1 MKKTLLGTALLFALA
16 QALPMDAQKQVRLT
30 FNRAGGTAVSNVT
43 VKVTDESGNAING
56 VTATLQSIKQGTGTD
71 ADAATTDVA
80 LKSGGKLDTH
90 TEILCANY
98 TNKELDSRF
107 AEFTFK
113 ISGLSDFSLNHSDLQ
128 IASMNGSGDFQYN
141 NLPRKC
147 DVRVWNNE
155 DKSTLIAS
163 IDGIVTDKN
172 ASKEDKVN
180 PTDKDTGKDNTI
192 DWEIKASTTTP
203 ATTDQIL
210 VVRLAKSSDNK
221 GCFFGLKQITLYN
234 GYRFATTATSNIAN
248 VATFS
253 ASSPV
258 TFSSDATAYIAINSD
273 NKQVTLSPLNG
284 ALAAGKGAIVSKAT
298 TGDIYAYVSTETT
311 DSRNNL
317 LVGSSDATKELTDGN
332 YYIFNKKDN
341 DAVFSPLDNAAS
353 TTLAANKAALKTTTT
368 GGQALTLD
376 FGSVTGINTVTT
388 AMPATNATFDLSG
401 RKVSGKLPAGLY
413 IKNGKKLLIK

>member
-43 VKVTDESGNAING
+43 VKVTDESGNAIDG

-71 ADAATTDVA
+71 AGAAATDVA
-80 LKSGGKLDTH
+80 LLSGMELNTH

-98 TNKELDSRF
+98 DNVKNSF

-128 IASMNGSGDFQYN
+128 ISAMNLNGRFQNSKDQRY
-141 NLPRKC
+141 C
-147 DVRVWNNE
+147 DVRVWGNE
-155 DKSTLIAS
+155 NKSTLLAS
-163 IDGIVTDKN
+163 VDGILVDKLGG
-172 ASKEDKVN
+172 DYVR
-180 PTDKDTGKDNTI
+180 DNTI
-192 DWEIKASTTTP
+192 DWEIKGNTTTQ
-203 ATTDQIL
+203 ATTDQYI
-210 VVRLAKSSDNK
+210 VVRMAKSDGSQ
-221 GCFFGLKQITLYN
+221 GCYFGLKQITLYN
-234 GYRFATTATSNIAN
+234 GYRFATTATSNIDN

-317 LVGSSDATKELTDGN
+317 LVGSGDATKELTDGN

>member
-80 LKSGGKLDTH
+80 LLSGMELNTH

-98 TNKELDSRF
+98 NNAKNSF

-128 IASMNGSGDFQYN
+128 ISAMNLNGRFQNSKDQRY
-141 NLPRKC
+141 C
-147 DVRVWNNE
+147 DVRVWSNE
-155 DKSTLIAS
+155 NKSTLIAS
-163 IDGIVTDKN
+163 VDGILADKLGG
-172 ASKEDKVN
+172 SYTV
-180 PTDKDTGKDNTI
+180 DNTI
-192 DWEIKASTTTP
+192 DWEIKGE
-203 ATTDQIL
+203 ATTQAATDQYL
-210 VVRLAKSSDNK
+210 VVRMAKSSNSN
-221 GCFFGLKQITLYN
+221 GCYFGLKQITLYN
-234 GYRFATTATSNIAN
+234 GYRFATTATSNIDN

-284 ALAAGKGAIVSKAT
+284 ALAAGQGAIVSKAT
-298 TGDIYAYVSTETT
+298 TGDIYAYVSTEAT
-311 DSRNNL
+311 DSRNNQ
-317 LVGSSDATKELTDGN
+317 LVGSGDATKELTDGN
-332 YYIFNKKDN
+332 YYIFNKKGEE
-341 DAVFSPLDNAAS
+341 AVFSPLSNTN
-353 TTLAANKAALKTTTT
+353 TTLAANKAALKTATT

-376 FGSVTGINTVTT
+376 FGSVTGINTATT
-388 AMPATNATFDLSG
+388 AMPATNTTFDLSG
-401 RKVSGKLPAGLY
+401 RKASGKLPAGLY

>member
-1 MKKTLLGTALLFALA
+1 MKKTLLGTALLLALA

-43 VKVTDESGNAING
+43 VNVTDESGNAING

-71 ADAATTDVA
+71 AGATATNVA
-80 LKSGGKLDTH
+80 LKRGNQLDAH
-90 TEILCANY
+90 TEILCADYN
-98 TNKELDSRF
+98 NNGLDSRF

-113 ISGLSDFSLNHSDLQ
+113 ISGLNDFSLNHSDLQ
-128 IASMNGSGDFQYN
+128 IAALNKGGNFQYDKGS
-141 NLPRKC
+141 RKC

-172 ASKEDKVN
+172 ASNE
-180 PTDKDTGKDNTI
+180 TKDNTI
-192 DWEIKASTTTP
+192 EWEIKANTTTP
-203 ATTDQIL
+203 ATTEQIL

-258 TFSSDATAYIAINSD
+258 TFSSDATAYIAINSND
-273 NKQVTLSPLNG
+273 TQVTLSPLNG
-284 ALAAGKGAIVSKAT
+284 ALAAGQGAIVSKAT
-298 TGDIYAYVSTETT
+298 TGDIYAYVSTEAT
-311 DSRNNL
+311 DSRNNQ
-317 LVGSSDATKELTDGN
+317 LVGSGDATKELTDGN
-332 YYIFNKKDN
+332 YYIFNKKGEE
-341 DAVFSPLDNAAS
+341 AVFSPLSNTN

-376 FGSVTGINTVTT
+376 FGSVTGINTATT

>member
-71 ADAATTDVA
+71 AGAAATDVA
-80 LKSGGKLDTH
+80 LLSGMELNTH

-98 TNKELDSRF
+98 YNVKNSF

-113 ISGLSDFSLNHSDLQ
+113 ISGLNNFSLNHSDLQ
-128 IASMNGSGDFQYN
+128 ISAMNLNGRFQNSKDQRY
-141 NLPRKC
+141 C
-147 DVRVWNNE
+147 DVRVWGNE
-155 DKSTLIAS
+155 NKSTLLAS
-163 IDGIVTDKN
+163 VDGILVDKLGG
-172 ASKEDKVN
+172 DYVR
-180 PTDKDTGKDNTI
+180 DNTI
-192 DWEIKASTTTP
+192 DWEIKGNTTTQ
-203 ATTDQIL
+203 ATTDQYI
-210 VVRLAKSSDNK
+210 VVRMAKSDGSQ
-221 GCFFGLKQITLYN
+221 GCYFGLKQITLYN
-234 GYRFATTATSNIAN
+234 GYRFATTATSNIDN

-317 LVGSSDATKELTDGN
+317 LVGSGDATKELTDGN

>member
-1 MKKTLLGTALLFALA
+1 MKKTLLGTALLLALA

-71 ADAATTDVA
+71 ATAAATDVA
-80 LKSGGKLDTH
+80 LKSGAQLDTH
-90 TEILCANY
+90 PEILCASYN
-98 TNKELDSRF
+98 NALNSSF

-128 IASMNGSGDFQYN
+128 IAALNGGGSFQYN

-147 DVRVWNNE
+147 DVRVWGDE
-155 DKSTLIAS
+155 DKNTLIAS
-163 IDGIVTDKN
+163 TDGIVTDKN
-172 ASKEDKVN
+172 ASNETV
-180 PTDKDTGKDNTI
+180 DNTI

-203 ATTDQIL
+203 ATTEQIL

-234 GYRFATTATSNIAN
+234 GYRFATTTTSNIAN

-298 TGDIYAYVSTETT
+298 TGDIYAYVSTEAT
-311 DSRNNL
+311 DSRNNQ
-317 LVGSSDATKELTDGN
+317 LVGSGDATKDLTDGN
-332 YYIFNKKDN
+332 YYIFNKQGEE
-341 DAVFSPLDNAAS
+341 AVFSPLKESAS
-353 TTLAANKAALKTTTT
+353 TTLAANKAVLKTATPS
-368 GGQALTLD
+368 GQALTLD
-376 FGSVTGINTVTT
+376 FGSVTGINTATT

>member
-43 VKVTDESGNAING
+43 VKVTDESGNAIDG
-56 VTATLQSIKQGTGTD
+56 VTATLQSIKQGTGTN
-71 ADAATTDVA
+71 ANATATDVA
-80 LKSGGKLDTH
+80 LKSGGQLDTH
-90 TEILCANY
+90 AEILCADYFN
-98 TNKELDSRF
+98 TTKDNSF
-107 AEFTFK
+107 SEFTFK

-128 IASMNGSGDFQYN
+128 ISALNSSSKFQYDAN
-141 NLPRKC
+141 NNRKC
-147 DVRVWNNE
+147 DVRVWGDE
-155 DKSTLIAS
+155 SKSTLITS
-163 IDGIVTDKN
+163 IDGIAADQE
-172 ASKEDKVN
+172 ASSE
-180 PTDKDTGKDNTI
+180 TKDNTI
-192 DWEIKASTTTP
+192 DWEIKGNTATQTTTN
-203 ATTDQIL
+203 QYL
-210 VVRLAKSSDNK
+210 VVRLARSTGSN
-221 GCFFGLKQITLYN
+221 GCYFGLKQITLYN
-234 GYRFATTATSNIAN
+234 GYRFATTATSNIDN

-298 TGDIYAYVSTETT
+298 TGDIYAYVSTEAT
-311 DSRNNL
+311 DSRNNQ
-317 LVGSSDATKELTDGN
+317 LVGSGDATKELTDGN
-332 YYIFNKKDN
+332 YYIFNKPGEE
-341 DAVFSPLDNAAS
+341 AVFSPLDKSAS
-353 TTLAANKAALKTTTT
+353 TTLAANKAALKTATT

>member
-43 VKVTDESGNAING
+43 VKVTDESGNAIDG
-56 VTATLQSIKQGTGTD
+56 VTATLQSIKQGTGTE
-71 ADAATTDVA
+71 AGAAATDVA
-80 LKSGGKLDTH
+80 LNSGNELNTH
-90 TEILCANY
+90 PEILCANY
-98 TNKELDSRF
+98 SNGKNSF

-128 IASMNGSGDFQYN
+128 IAAMNLNGRFQNSKGERY
-141 NLPRKC
+141 C
-147 DVRVWNNE
+147 DVRVWGNE
-155 DKSTLIAS
+155 NKSTLIAS
-163 IDGIVTDKN
+163 TDGILVDKLGG
-172 ASKEDKVN
+172 SYTV
-180 PTDKDTGKDNTI
+180 DNTI
-192 DWEIKASTTTP
+192 DWEIKGE
-203 ATTDQIL
+203 ATTQAATDQYL
-210 VVRLAKSSDNK
+210 VVRMAKSSNSN

-234 GYRFATTATSNIAN
+234 GYRFATTATSNIDN

-258 TFSSDATAYIAINSD
+258 TFSSDATAYIAINSND
-273 NKQVTLSPLNG
+273 TQVTLSPLNG
-284 ALAAGKGAIVSKAT
+284 ALAAGQGAIVSKAT
-298 TGDIYAYVSTETT
+298 TGDIYAYVSTEAT
-311 DSRNNL
+311 DSRNNQ
-317 LVGSSDATKELTDGN
+317 LVGGGDATKELTDGN
-332 YYIFNKKDN
+332 YYIFNKQGEE
-341 DAVFSPLDNAAS
+341 AVFSPLKNTS
-353 TTLAANKAALKTTTT
+353 TTLAANKAALKTTTA

-388 AMPATNATFDLSG
+388 AMPATNATFNLSG

>member
-1 MKKTLLGTALLFALA
+1 MKKTLLGTALLLALA

-30 FNRAGGTAVSNVT
+30 FNRAGGTAVGNVT
-43 VKVTDESGNAING
+43 VNVTDESGNAING
-56 VTATLQSIKQGTGTD
+56 VTATLQSIKQGTGTN
-71 ADAATTDVA
+71 ASAAATDVA
-80 LKSGGKLDTH
+80 LKSIGQLDAH
-90 TEILCANY
+90 TEILCADYN
-98 TNKELDSRF
+98 NNGLDSRF

-113 ISGLSDFSLNHSDLQ
+113 ISGLNDFSLNHSDLQ
-128 IASMNGSGDFQYN
+128 IAALNKGGNFQYDKGS
-141 NLPRKC
+141 RKC

-172 ASKEDKVN
+172 ASNE
-180 PTDKDTGKDNTI
+180 TKDNTI
-192 DWEIKASTTTP
+192 DWEIKANTTTP
-203 ATTDQIL
+203 ATTEQIL

-234 GYRFATTATSNIAN
+234 GYRFATTATSNIDN

-258 TFSSDATAYIAINSD
+258 TFSSDATAYIAINSND
-273 NKQVTLSPLNG
+273 TQVTLSPLNG
-284 ALAAGKGAIVSKAT
+284 ALAAGQGAIVSKAT
-298 TGDIYAYVSTETT
+298 TGDIYAYVSTEAT
-311 DSRNNL
+311 DKRNNQ
-317 LVGSSDATKELTDGN
+317 LVGSGDATKELTDGN
-332 YYIFNKKDN
+332 YYIFNKKGEE
-341 DAVFSPLDNAAS
+341 AVFSPLDKSAS

-376 FGSVTGINTVTT
+376 FGSVTGINTTT
-388 AMPATNATFDLSG
+388 TTMPATNATFDLSG

-413 IKNGKKLLIK
+413 NKNGKKFIIK

>member
-71 ADAATTDVA
+71 AGATATNVA
-80 LKSGGKLDTH
+80 LKPGNQLDAH
-90 TEILCANY
+90 TEILCADYN
-98 TNKELDSRF
+98 NNGLDSRF

-113 ISGLSDFSLNHSDLQ
+113 ISGLNDFSLNHSDLQ
-128 IASMNGSGDFQYN
+128 IAALNKGGNFQYDKGS
-141 NLPRKC
+141 RKC

-172 ASKEDKVN
+172 ASNE
-180 PTDKDTGKDNTI
+180 TKDNTI
-192 DWEIKASTTTP
+192 DWEIKANTTTP
-203 ATTDQIL
+203 ATTEQIL

-258 TFSSDATAYIAINSD
+258 TFSSDATAYIAINSND
-273 NKQVTLSPLNG
+273 TQVTLSPLNG
-284 ALAAGKGAIVSKAT
+284 ALAAGQGAIVSKAT
-298 TGDIYAYVSTETT
+298 TGDIYAYVSAETT
-311 DSRNNL
+311 DSRNNQ
-317 LVGSSDATKELTDGN
+317 LVGGGDATKELTDGN
-332 YYIFNKKDN
+332 YYIFNKKGN
-341 DAVFSPLDNAAS
+341 DAVFSQLNNTS
-353 TTLAANKAALKTTTT
+353 TTLAANKAALKTATP

-376 FGSVTGINTVTT
+376 FGSVTGINTATT

-413 IKNGKKLLIK
+413 IKNGKELLIK

>member
-43 VKVTDESGNAING
+43 VKVTDESGNAIDG

-71 ADAATTDVA
+71 AGAAATDVA
-80 LKSGGKLDTH
+80 LLSGEQLNTH

-98 TNKELDSRF
+98 SNSTNCF

-113 ISGLSDFSLNHSDLQ
+113 ISGLNNFSLNHSDLQ
-128 IASMNGSGDFQYN
+128 ISALQYQGKFQNSKDQRY
-141 NLPRKC
+141 C
-147 DVRVWNNE
+147 DVRVWGNE
-155 DKSTLIAS
+155 NKSTLIAS
-163 IDGIVTDKN
+163 ADGILAVKLG
-172 ASKEDKVN
+172 
-180 PTDKDTGKDNTI
+180 GKYEVDNTV
-192 DWEIKASTTTP
+192 DWEIKGNTTTQ
-203 ATTDQIL
+203 ATTDQYI
-210 VVRLAKSSDNK
+210 VVRMAKSNGSQ
-221 GCFFGLKQITLYN
+221 GCYFGLKQITLYN
-234 GYRFATTATSNIAN
+234 GYRFATTATSNIDN

-253 ASSPV
+253 ASNPV

-284 ALAAGKGAIVSKAT
+284 ALAAKQGAIVSKAT
-298 TGDIYAYVSTETT
+298 TGDIYAYVSTEAT
-311 DSRNNL
+311 DSRNNQ
-317 LVGSSDATKELTDGN
+317 LVGSGDATKDLTDGN
-332 YYIFNKKDN
+332 YYIFNKKGEE
-341 DAVFSPLDNAAS
+341 AVFSPLNNTN
-353 TTLAANKAALKTTTT
+353 TTLAANKAALKTATT

-413 IKNGKKLLIK
+413 IKNGKKFIIK

>member
-30 FNRAGGTAVSNVT
+30 FNRASGTAVSNVT
-43 VKVTDESGNAING
+43 VKVTDESGNAIDG
-56 VTATLQSIKQGTGTD
+56 VTATLQSIKQGIGTD
-71 ADAATTDVA
+71 ANATATDVA

-98 TNKELDSRF
+98 NNSVQKSF

-128 IASMNGSGDFQYN
+128 IAAMNGSGDFQYN

-172 ASKEDKVN
+172 ASEESKGI
-180 PTDKDTGKDNTI
+180 GKDNTI

-203 ATTDQIL
+203 ATTEQIL
-210 VVRLAKSSDNK
+210 VVRMAKSSDNK

-234 GYRFATTATSNIAN
+234 GYRFATTATSNIDN

-253 ASSPV
+253 ASKPV
-258 TFSSDATAYIAINSD
+258 TFSSDATAYIAINS
-273 NKQVTLSPLNG
+273 NNTQVTLSPLNG
-284 ALAAGKGAIVSKAT
+284 ALAAGQGAIVSKAT
-298 TGDIYAYVSTETT
+298 TGDIYAYVSTEAT
-311 DSRNNL
+311 DSRNNQ
-317 LVGSSDATKELTDGN
+317 LVGSGDATKELTDGN
-332 YYIFNKKDN
+332 YYIFNKQGE
-341 DAVFSPLDNAAS
+341 DAVFSPLNS
-353 TTLAANKAALKTTTT
+353 TNTTLAANKAALKTATP

-376 FGSVTGINTVTT
+376 FGSVTGINTATT

-401 RKVSGKLPAGLY
+401 RKVSGNLPAGLY

>member
-43 VKVTDESGNAING
+43 VNVTDESGNAING
-56 VTATLQSIKQGTGTD
+56 VTATLQSIKEGTGTD
-71 ADAATTDVA
+71 ASATATNVA
-80 LKSGGKLDTH
+80 LLSGMELNTH

-98 TNKELDSRF
+98 KNVKNSF

-113 ISGLSDFSLNHSDLQ
+113 ISGLNNFSLNHSDLQ
-128 IASMNGSGDFQYN
+128 ISALQYQGRFQNSKDQRY
-141 NLPRKC
+141 C
-147 DVRVWNNE
+147 DVRVWGNE
-155 DKSTLIAS
+155 NKSTLIAS
-163 IDGIVTDKN
+163 IDGILVDKLGG
-172 ASKEDKVN
+172 SYTV
-180 PTDKDTGKDNTI
+180 DNTI
-192 DWEIKASTTTP
+192 DWEIKGE
-203 ATTDQIL
+203 ATTQAATDQYL
-210 VVRLAKSSDNK
+210 VVRMAKSSNSN

-234 GYRFATTATSNIAN
+234 GYRFATTATSNIDN

-258 TFSSDATAYIAINSD
+258 TFSSDATAYIAINSND
-273 NKQVTLSPLNG
+273 TQVTLSPLNG
-284 ALAAGKGAIVSKAT
+284 ALAAGQGAIVSKAT
-298 TGDIYAYVSTETT
+298 TGDIYAYVSTEAT
-311 DSRNNL
+311 DSRNNQ
-317 LVGSSDATKELTDGN
+317 LVGSGDATKELTDGN
-332 YYIFNKKDN
+332 YYIFNKKGD
-341 DAVFSPLDNAAS
+341 DAVFSPLNNTS
-353 TTLAANKAALKTTTT
+353 TTLAANKAALKTATP

-376 FGSVTGINTVTT
+376 FGSVTGINTATT

>member
-71 ADAATTDVA
+71 AGATATDVA
-80 LKSGGKLDTH
+80 LNSGNELNTH
-90 TEILCANY
+90 PEILCANY
-98 TNKELDSRF
+98 SNGKNSF

-128 IASMNGSGDFQYN
+128 IAAMNLNGRFQNSKGERY
-141 NLPRKC
+141 C
-147 DVRVWNNE
+147 DVRVWGNE
-155 DKSTLIAS
+155 NKSTLIAS
-163 IDGIVTDKN
+163 TDGILVDKLGG
-172 ASKEDKVN
+172 SYTV
-180 PTDKDTGKDNTI
+180 DNTI
-192 DWEIKASTTTP
+192 DWEIKGE
-203 ATTDQIL
+203 ATTQAATDQYL
-210 VVRLAKSSDNK
+210 VVRMAKSSNSN

-234 GYRFATTATSNIAN
+234 GYRFATTATSNIDN

-284 ALAAGKGAIVSKAT
+284 ALAAGQGAIVSKAT
-298 TGDIYAYVSTETT
+298 TGDIYAYVSTEAT
-311 DSRNNL
+311 DSRNNQ
-317 LVGSSDATKELTDGN
+317 LVGGGDYAKELTDGN
-332 YYIFNKKDN
+332 YYIFNKKGD
-341 DAVFSPLDNAAS
+341 DAVFSPLNNTS
-353 TTLAANKAALKTTTT
+353 TTLAANKAALKTATP
-368 GGQALTLD
+368 GGLALTLD
-376 FGSVTGINTVTT
+376 FGSVTGINTATT

-401 RKVSGKLPAGLY
+401 RKVSGNLPAGLY

>member
-56 VTATLQSIKQGTGTD
+56 VTATLQSIKQGTGTN
-71 ADAATTDVA
+71 ASAAATDVA
-80 LKSGGKLDTH
+80 LKSIGQLDAH
-90 TEILCANY
+90 TETLCADYN
-98 TNKELDSRF
+98 NNGLDSRF

-113 ISGLSDFSLNHSDLQ
+113 ISGLNDFSLNHSDLQ
-128 IASMNGSGDFQYN
+128 IAAMNKGGKFQYDKGS
-141 NLPRKC
+141 RKC
-147 DVRVWNNE
+147 DIRVWGDE
-155 DKSTLIAS
+155 DKSTLLAS
-163 IDGIVTDKN
+163 TDGIVTDKN
-172 ASKEDKVN
+172 ASNENV
-180 PTDKDTGKDNTI
+180 DNTI

-203 ATTDQIL
+203 ATTDQYL

-234 GYRFATTATSNIAN
+234 GYRFATTTTSNIDN

-284 ALAAGKGAIVSKAT
+284 ALAANQGAIVSKAT
-298 TGDIYAYVSTETT
+298 TGDIYAYVSTEAT
-311 DSRNNL
+311 DSRNNQ
-317 LVGSSDATKELTDGN
+317 LVGSGDATKELTDGN
-332 YYIFNKKDN
+332 YYIFNKQGEE
-341 DAVFSPLDNAAS
+341 AVFSPLSNTAS
-353 TTLAANKAALKTTTT
+353 TTLAANKAALKTATP

-376 FGSVTGINTVTT
+376 FGSVTGINTATT
-388 AMPATNATFDLSG
+388 VMPATNATFDLSG

>member
-43 VKVTDESGNAING
+43 VNVTDESGNAIDG

-71 ADAATTDVA
+71 ASAAANDVA
-80 LKSGGKLDTH
+80 LLSGMELNTH

-98 TNKELDSRF
+98 DNLKNSF

-113 ISGLSDFSLNHSDLQ
+113 ISGLNNFSLNHSDLQ
-128 IASMNGSGDFQYN
+128 ISAMNLNGRFQNSKDQRY
-141 NLPRKC
+141 C
-147 DVRVWNNE
+147 DVRVWGNE
-155 DKSTLIAS
+155 NKSTLLAS
-163 IDGIVTDKN
+163 VDGILVDKLGG
-172 ASKEDKVN
+172 DYVR
-180 PTDKDTGKDNTI
+180 DNTI
-192 DWEIKASTTTP
+192 DWEIKGNTTTP
-203 ATTDQIL
+203 AATDQYI
-210 VVRLAKSSDNK
+210 VVRMAKSDRSQ

-234 GYRFATTATSNIAN
+234 GYRFATTATSNIDN

-253 ASSPV
+253 ASNPV
-258 TFSSDATAYIAINSD
+258 TFSSDATAYIAINS
-273 NKQVTLSPLNG
+273 NNTQVTLSPLNG
-284 ALAAGKGAIVSKAT
+284 ALAAGQGAIVSKAT
-298 TGDIYAYVSTETT
+298 TGDIYAYVSTEAT
-311 DSRNNL
+311 DSRNNQ
-317 LVGSSDATKELTDGN
+317 LVGSGDATKELTDGN
-332 YYIFNKKDN
+332 YYIFNKKGD
-341 DAVFSPLDNAAS
+341 DAVFSPLNNTS
-353 TTLAANKAALKTTTT
+353 TTLAANKAALKTATP

-413 IKNGKKLLIK
+413 IKNGKKLLFK

>member
-43 VKVTDESGNAING
+43 VKVTDESGNTIDG

-71 ADAATTDVA
+71 AGATTTNVA

-98 TNKELDSRF
+98 NNSVQKSF

-128 IASMNGSGDFQYN
+128 IAAMNGSGDFQYN

-172 ASKEDKVN
+172 ASEESKGI
-180 PTDKDTGKDNTI
+180 GKDNTI
-192 DWEIKASTTTP
+192 DWEIKANTTTP
-203 ATTDQIL
+203 ATTEQIL
-210 VVRLAKSSDNK
+210 VVRMAKSSDNK

-234 GYRFATTATSNIAN
+234 GYRFATTATSNIDN

-258 TFSSDATAYIAINSD
+258 TFCSDATAYIAINSD

-284 ALAAGKGAIVSKAT
+284 ALAAKQGAIVSKAT
-298 TGDIYAYVSTETT
+298 TGDIYAYVSTEAT
-311 DSRNNL
+311 DSRNNQ
-317 LVGSSDATKELTDGN
+317 LVGGGDYAIDLTDGN
-332 YYIFNKKDN
+332 YYIFNKQGN
-341 DAVFSPLDNAAS
+341 DAVFSPLNKLAI
-353 TTLAANKAALKTTTT
+353 TELAANKAVLKTATP

-376 FGSVTGINTVTT
+376 FGSVTGINTATT
-388 AMPATNATFDLSG
+388 AMPATNTTFDLSG

>member
-1 MKKTLLGTALLFALA
+1 MKKNLLGTALLFALA

-43 VKVTDESGNAING
+43 VNVTDESGNAING

-71 ADAATTDVA
+71 AGAAATDVA
-80 LKSGGKLDTH
+80 LKSGNQLDTH

-98 TNKELDSRF
+98 NNNGLDSRF

-128 IASMNGSGDFQYN
+128 ISAMNSGGKFQYN

-147 DVRVWNNE
+147 DVRVWGDENKN
-155 DKSTLIAS
+155 TLIAS

-172 ASKEDKVN
+172 ASNEA
-180 PTDKDTGKDNTI
+180 KDNTI
-192 DWEIKASTTTP
+192 DWEIKANTTTP
-203 ATTDQIL
+203 ATTDQYI
-210 VVRLAKSSDNK
+210 VVRMAKSSDNA

-234 GYRFATTATSNIAN
+234 GYRFATTATSNIDN

-258 TFSSDATAYIAINSD
+258 TFSSDATAYIAINS
-273 NKQVTLSPLNG
+273 NNTQVTLSPLNG
-284 ALAAGKGAIVSKAT
+284 ALAAGQGAIVSKAT
-298 TGDIYAYVSTETT
+298 TGDIYAYVSTEAT
-311 DSRNNL
+311 DSRNNQ
-317 LVGSSDATKELTDGN
+317 LVGSGDATKDLTDGN
-332 YYIFNKKDN
+332 YYIFNKKGEE
-341 DAVFSPLDNAAS
+341 AVFSPLNNTN
-353 TTLAANKAALKTTTT
+353 TTLAANKAALKTATP

-376 FGSVTGINTVTT
+376 FGSVTGINTATT

>member
-30 FNRAGGTAVSNVT
+30 FNRASGTAVSNVT
-43 VKVTDESGNAING
+43 VKVTDESGNAIDG
-56 VTATLQSIKQGTGTD
+56 VTATLQSIKQGIGTD
-71 ADAATTDVA
+71 ANATATDVA

-98 TNKELDSRF
+98 NNSVQKSF

-128 IASMNGSGDFQYN
+128 IAAMNGSGDFQYN

-172 ASKEDKVN
+172 ASEESKGI
-180 PTDKDTGKDNTI
+180 GKDNTI

-203 ATTDQIL
+203 ATTEQIL
-210 VVRLAKSSDNK
+210 VVRMAKSSDNK

-234 GYRFATTATSNIAN
+234 GYRFATTATSNIDN

-253 ASSPV
+253 ASKPV
-258 TFSSDATAYIAINSD
+258 TFSSDATAYIAINS
-273 NKQVTLSPLNG
+273 NNTQVTLSPLNG
-284 ALAAGKGAIVSKAT
+284 ALAAGQGAIVSKAT
-298 TGDIYAYVSTETT
+298 TGDIYAYVSTEAT
-311 DSRNNL
+311 DSRNNQ
-317 LVGSSDATKELTDGN
+317 LVGGGDYAMDLTDGN
-332 YYIFNKKDN
+332 YYIFNKQGE
-341 DAVFSPLDNAAS
+341 DAVFSPLSNTAS
-353 TTLAANKAALKTTTT
+353 TTLAANKAVLKTATP

-376 FGSVTGINTVTT
+376 FGSVTGINTATT

-401 RKVSGKLPAGLY
+401 RKASGKLPAGLY

>member
-71 ADAATTDVA
+71 ADAAATDVA
-80 LKSGGKLDTH
+80 LKSGEQLNKH
-90 TEILCANY
+90 PEILCASYSNGK
-98 TNKELDSRF
+98 NAF

-128 IASMNGSGDFQYN
+128 ISAMNKDGKFQNGKDERY
-141 NLPRKC
+141 C
-147 DVRVWNNE
+147 DVRVWGNE
-155 DKSTLIAS
+155 NKRTLIAS
-163 IDGIVTDKN
+163 VDGILADKLGGN
-172 ASKEDKVN
+172 YEV
-180 PTDKDTGKDNTI
+180 DNTI
-192 DWEIKASTTTP
+192 DWEIKTTTTTQ
-203 ATTDQIL
+203 ATTDQYI
-210 VVRLAKSSDNK
+210 VVRMAKNDRNT

-258 TFSSDATAYIAINSD
+258 TFSSNTTAYIAINSD
-273 NKQVTLSPLNG
+273 NTQVTLSPLNG
-284 ALAAGKGAIVSKAT
+284 ALAANQGAIVSKAT
-298 TGDIYAYVSTETT
+298 TGDIYAYVSAEAT
-311 DSRNNL
+311 DSRNNQ
-317 LVGSSDATKELTDGN
+317 LVGSGDATKELTDGN
-332 YYIFNKKDN
+332 YYIFNKPGEE
-341 DAVFSPLDNAAS
+341 AVFSPLDKSAS
-353 TTLAANKAALKTTTT
+353 TTLAANKAALKTATT

>member
-1 MKKTLLGTALLFALA
+1 MKKTLLGTALLLALA

-43 VKVTDESGNAING
+43 VKVTDESGNAIND
-56 VTATLQSIKQGTGTD
+56 VTATLQSIKQGTGTE
-71 ADAATTDVA
+71 AGAAATDVA
-80 LKSGGKLDTH
+80 LNSGNELNTH
-90 TEILCANY
+90 PEILCANY
-98 TNKELDSRF
+98 SNGKNSF

-128 IASMNGSGDFQYN
+128 IAAMNLNGRFQNSKGERY
-141 NLPRKC
+141 C
-147 DVRVWNNE
+147 DVRVWGNE
-155 DKSTLIAS
+155 NKSTLIAS
-163 IDGIVTDKN
+163 TDGILVDKLGG
-172 ASKEDKVN
+172 SYTV
-180 PTDKDTGKDNTI
+180 DNTI
-192 DWEIKASTTTP
+192 DWEIKGE
-203 ATTDQIL
+203 ATTQAATDQYL
-210 VVRLAKSSDNK
+210 VVRMAKSSNSN

-234 GYRFATTATSNIAN
+234 GYRFATTATSNIDN

-273 NKQVTLSPLNG
+273 NTQVTLSPLNG
-284 ALAAGKGAIVSKAT
+284 ALAAGQGAIVSKAT
-298 TGDIYAYVSTETT
+298 TGDIYAYVSTEAT
-311 DSRNNL
+311 DSRNNQ
-317 LVGSSDATKELTDGN
+317 LVGSGDATKELTDGN
-332 YYIFNKKDN
+332 YYIFNKPGEE
-341 DAVFSPLDNAAS
+341 AVFSPLDKSAS
-353 TTLAANKAALKTTTT
+353 TTLAANKAALKTATT

>member
-1 MKKTLLGTALLFALA
+1 MKKTLLGTALLLALA

-43 VKVTDESGNAING
+43 ANVTDESGNAING

-71 ADAATTDVA
+71 AGATATDVA

-98 TNKELDSRF
+98 NNSVQKSF

-128 IASMNGSGDFQYN
+128 IAAMNKDGDFQYN

-147 DVRVWNNE
+147 DVRVWGDEN
-155 DKSTLIAS
+155 KSTLIAS

-172 ASKEDKVN
+172 ASNV
-180 PTDKDTGKDNTI
+180 TKDNTI

-203 ATTDQIL
+203 ATTEQIL

-273 NKQVTLSPLNG
+273 NTQVTLSPLNG
-284 ALAAGKGAIVSKAT
+284 ALAAGQGAIVSKAT
-298 TGDIYAYVSTETT
+298 TSDIYAYVSTEAT
-311 DSRNNL
+311 DSRNNQ
-317 LVGSSDATKELTDGN
+317 LVGSGDATKELTDGN
-332 YYIFNKKDN
+332 YYIFNKQGN
-341 DAVFSPLDNAAS
+341 DAVFSPLINTN
-353 TTLAANKAALKTTTT
+353 TTLAANKAALKTTTA

-413 IKNGKKLLIK
+413 IKNGKKFIIK

>member
-43 VKVTDESGNAING
+43 VNVTDESGNAING

-71 ADAATTDVA
+71 ADAAATDVA
-80 LKSGGKLDTH
+80 LKSGNQLDTH

-98 TNKELDSRF
+98 NNNGLDSRF

-128 IASMNGSGDFQYN
+128 ISAMNSGGKFQYN

-147 DVRVWNNE
+147 DVRVWGDENKN
-155 DKSTLIAS
+155 TLIAS

-172 ASKEDKVN
+172 ASNEA
-180 PTDKDTGKDNTI
+180 KDNTI
-192 DWEIKASTTTP
+192 DWEIKANTTTP
-203 ATTDQIL
+203 ATTDQYI
-210 VVRLAKSSDNK
+210 VVRMAKSSDNA

-234 GYRFATTATSNIAN
+234 GYRFATTATSNIDN

-317 LVGSSDATKELTDGN
+317 LVGSGDATKELTDGN

-353 TTLAANKAALKTTTT
+353 TTLAANKAALKTATP

-376 FGSVTGINTVTT
+376 FGSVTGINTATT
-388 AMPATNATFDLSG
+388 AMSATNATFDLSG

>member
-1 MKKTLLGTALLFALA
+1 MKKTLLGTALLLALA

-56 VTATLQSIKQGTGTD
+56 VTATLQSIKQGTGTETS
-71 ADAATTDVA
+71 AAATDVA
-80 LKSGGKLDTH
+80 LKSGGQLDTH
-90 TEILCANY
+90 SEILCANY
-98 TNKELDSRF
+98 NNALNSSF

-113 ISGLSDFSLNHSDLQ
+113 ISGLSNFSLNHSDLQ
-128 IASMNGSGDFQYN
+128 ISAMNSSGRFQYD
-141 NLPRKC
+141 PKSRKC
-147 DVRVWNNE
+147 DIRVWGDE

-163 IDGIVTDKN
+163 TDGIVTDKN
-172 ASKEDKVN
+172 ASNETV
-180 PTDKDTGKDNTI
+180 DNTI

-203 ATTDQIL
+203 ATTDQYL

-234 GYRFATTATSNIAN
+234 GYRFATTTTSNIAN

-258 TFSSDATAYIAINSD
+258 TFSSDATAYIAINSND
-273 NKQVTLSPLNG
+273 TQVTLSPLNG
-284 ALAAGKGAIVSKAT
+284 ALAAGQGAVVSKAT
-298 TGDIYAYVSTETT
+298 TGDIYAYVSTEAT
-311 DSRNNL
+311 DSRNNQ
-317 LVGSSDATKELTDGN
+317 LVGSGDATKDLTDGN
-332 YYIFNKKDN
+332 YYIFNKKGD
-341 DAVFSPLDNAAS
+341 DAVFSPLNNTS
-353 TTLAANKAALKTTTT
+353 TTLAANKAALKTATP

-376 FGSVTGINTVTT
+376 FGSVTGINTATT

-401 RKVSGKLPAGLY
+401 RKASGKLPAGLY

>member
-56 VTATLQSIKQGTGTD
+56 VTATLQSIKQGTGTE

-80 LKSGGKLDTH
+80 LLSGEQLNTH

-98 TNKELDSRF
+98 SNVEKCF

-113 ISGLSDFSLNHSDLQ
+113 ISGLNNFSLNHSDLQ
-128 IASMNGSGDFQYN
+128 ISALQYQGKFQNSKDQRY
-141 NLPRKC
+141 C
-147 DVRVWNNE
+147 DVRVWGNDN
-155 DKSTLIAS
+155 KSTLIAS
-163 IDGIVTDKN
+163 ADGILAVKLG
-172 ASKEDKVN
+172 
-180 PTDKDTGKDNTI
+180 GKYEVDNTI
-192 DWEIKASTTTP
+192 DWEIKGNTTTQ
-203 ATTDQIL
+203 ATTDQYI
-210 VVRLAKSSDNK
+210 VVRMAKSDRSQ
-221 GCFFGLKQITLYN
+221 GCYFGLKQITLYN

-273 NKQVTLSPLNG
+273 NTQVTLSPLNG
-284 ALAAGKGAIVSKAT
+284 ALAAGQGAIVSKAT
-298 TGDIYAYVSTETT
+298 TGDIYAYVSTEAT
-311 DSRNNL
+311 DNRNNQ
-317 LVGSSDATKELTDGN
+317 LVGSGDATKELTDGN
-332 YYIFNKKDN
+332 YYIFNKKGEE
-341 DAVFSPLDNAAS
+341 AVFSPLDKSAS
-353 TTLAANKAALKTTTT
+353 TTLAANKAALKTTTI

-376 FGSVTGINTVTT
+376 FGSVTGINTATT

>member
-1 MKKTLLGTALLFALA
+1 MKKTLLGTALLLALA

-30 FNRAGGTAVSNVT
+30 FNRAGGTAVGNVT
-43 VKVTDESGNAING
+43 VNVTDESGNAING
-56 VTATLQSIKQGTGTD
+56 VTATLQSIKQGTGTEP
-71 ADAATTDVA
+71 DAATTDVA
-80 LKSGGKLDTH
+80 LKSGGQLDTH
-90 TEILCANY
+90 SEILCANY
-98 TNKELDSRF
+98 NNNGLDSRF

-128 IASMNGSGDFQYN
+128 IAAMNSSGDFQYN

-147 DVRVWNNE
+147 DVRVWGDE
-155 DKSTLIAS
+155 YKSIRIAS

-172 ASKEDKVN
+172 ASEESKGI
-180 PTDKDTGKDNTI
+180 GKDNTT
-192 DWEIKASTTTP
+192 DWEIKAYTTTP
-203 ATTDQIL
+203 ATTEQIL

-234 GYRFATTATSNIAN
+234 GYRFATTATSNIDN

-253 ASSPV
+253 ASNPV

-284 ALAAGKGAIVSKAT
+284 ALAAKQGAIVSKAT
-298 TGDIYAYVSTETT
+298 TGDIYAYVSTDAT
-311 DSRNNL
+311 DSRNNQ
-317 LVGSSDATKELTDGN
+317 LVGGGDYAMDLTDGN
-332 YYIFNKKDN
+332 YYIFNKQGN
-341 DAVFSPLDNAAS
+341 DAVFSPLNS
-353 TTLAANKAALKTTTT
+353 TNTKLAANKAALKPTTTV
-368 GGQALTLD
+368 GHALTLD
-376 FGSVTGINTVTT
+376 FGSVTGINTATT

>member
-43 VKVTDESGNAING
+43 VNVTDESGNAING

-71 ADAATTDVA
+71 AGATATDVA
-80 LKSGGKLDTH
+80 LNSGNELNTH
-90 TEILCANY
+90 PEILCANY
-98 TNKELDSRF
+98 SNGKNSF

-128 IASMNGSGDFQYN
+128 IAAMNLNGRFQNSKGERY
-141 NLPRKC
+141 C
-147 DVRVWNNE
+147 DVRVWGNE
-155 DKSTLIAS
+155 NKSTLIAS
-163 IDGIVTDKN
+163 TDGILVDKLGG
-172 ASKEDKVN
+172 SYTV
-180 PTDKDTGKDNTI
+180 DNTI
-192 DWEIKASTTTP
+192 DWEIKGE
-203 ATTDQIL
+203 ATTQAATDQYL
-210 VVRLAKSSDNK
+210 VVRMAKSSNSN

-258 TFSSDATAYIAINSD
+258 TFSSDATAYIAINS
-273 NKQVTLSPLNG
+273 NNTQVTLSPLNG
-284 ALAAGKGAIVSKAT
+284 ALAAGQGAIVSKAT
-298 TGDIYAYVSTETT
+298 TGDIYAYVSTEAT
-311 DSRNNL
+311 DSRNNQ
-317 LVGSSDATKELTDGN
+317 LVGSGDATKDLTDGN
-332 YYIFNKKDN
+332 YYIFNKKGEE
-341 DAVFSPLDNAAS
+341 AVFSPLNNTN

-368 GGQALTLD
+368 GGHALTLD
-376 FGSVTGINTVTT
+376 FGSVTGINTATI
-388 AMPATNATFDLSG
+388 AMPATNTTFDLSG

>member
-43 VKVTDESGNAING
+43 VNVTDESGNAING

-71 ADAATTDVA
+71 ATAAATDVA
-80 LKSGGKLDTH
+80 LKSGAQLDTH
-90 TEILCANY
+90 PEILCANY
-98 TNKELDSRF
+98 SNGKNSF

-128 IASMNGSGDFQYN
+128 IAALNGGGSFQYN

-147 DVRVWNNE
+147 DVRVWGDE
-155 DKSTLIAS
+155 DKNTLIAS
-163 IDGIVTDKN
+163 TDGIVTDKN
-172 ASKEDKVN
+172 ASNETV
-180 PTDKDTGKDNTI
+180 DNTI

-203 ATTDQIL
+203 ATTDQYL

-234 GYRFATTATSNIAN
+234 GYRFATTTTSNIDN

-258 TFSSDATAYIAINSD
+258 TFSSDATAYIAINSND
-273 NKQVTLSPLNG
+273 TQVTLSPLNG
-284 ALAAGKGAIVSKAT
+284 ALAAGQGAIVSKAT
-298 TGDIYAYVSTETT
+298 TGDIYAYVSAEAT
-311 DSRNNL
+311 DSRNNQ
-317 LVGSSDATKELTDGN
+317 LVGSGDATKELTDGN
-332 YYIFNKKDN
+332 YYIFNKQGE
-341 DAVFSPLDNAAS
+341 DAVFSPLNNTN
-353 TTLAANKAALKTTTT
+353 TTLAANKAALKTTTI

-376 FGSVTGINTVTT
+376 FGSVTGINTATT
-388 AMPATNATFDLSG
+388 AMSATNATFDLSG

>member
-56 VTATLQSIKQGTGTD
+56 VTATLQSIKQGTGTE

-80 LKSGGKLDTH
+80 LLSGEQLNTH

-98 TNKELDSRF
+98 SNVEKCF

-113 ISGLSDFSLNHSDLQ
+113 ISGLNNFSLNHSDLQ
-128 IASMNGSGDFQYN
+128 ISALQYQGKFQNSKDQRY
-141 NLPRKC
+141 C
-147 DVRVWNNE
+147 DVRVWGNDN
-155 DKSTLIAS
+155 KSTLIAS
-163 IDGIVTDKN
+163 ADGILAVKLG
-172 ASKEDKVN
+172 
-180 PTDKDTGKDNTI
+180 GKYEVDNTI
-192 DWEIKASTTTP
+192 DWEIKGNTTTQ
-203 ATTDQIL
+203 ATTDQYI
-210 VVRLAKSSDNK
+210 VVRMAKSDRSQ
-221 GCFFGLKQITLYN
+221 GCYFGLKQITLYN

-273 NKQVTLSPLNG
+273 NTQVTLSPLNG
-284 ALAAGKGAIVSKAT
+284 ALAAGQGAIVSKAT
-298 TGDIYAYVSTETT
+298 TGDIYAYVSTEAT
-311 DSRNNL
+311 DNRNNQ
-317 LVGSSDATKELTDGN
+317 LVGSGDATKELTDGN
-332 YYIFNKKDN
+332 YYIFNKKGEE
-341 DAVFSPLDNAAS
+341 AVFSPLDKSAS
-353 TTLAANKAALKTTTT
+353 TTLAANKAALKTATA

-376 FGSVTGINTVTT
+376 FGSVTGINTATT

>member
-43 VKVTDESGNAING
+43 VNVTDESGNAING

-71 ADAATTDVA
+71 ATATATDVA
-80 LKSGGKLDTH
+80 LKSGEQLNKH
-90 TEILCANY
+90 PEILCASYSNGK
-98 TNKELDSRF
+98 NAF

-128 IASMNGSGDFQYN
+128 ISAMNKDGKFQNSKDERY
-141 NLPRKC
+141 C
-147 DVRVWNNE
+147 DVRVWGNE
-155 DKSTLIAS
+155 NKRTLIAS
-163 IDGIVTDKN
+163 VDGILADKLGGN
-172 ASKEDKVN
+172 YEV
-180 PTDKDTGKDNTI
+180 DNTI
-192 DWEIKASTTTP
+192 DWEIKTTTTTQ
-203 ATTDQIL
+203 ATTDQYI
-210 VVRLAKSSDNK
+210 VVRMAKNDRNT

-258 TFSSDATAYIAINSD
+258 TFSSNATAYIAINSD
-273 NKQVTLSPLNG
+273 NTQVTLSPLNG
-284 ALAAGKGAIVSKAT
+284 ALAANQGAIVSKAT
-298 TGDIYAYVSTETT
+298 TGDIYAYVSAEAT
-311 DSRNNL
+311 DSRNNQ
-317 LVGSSDATKELTDGN
+317 LVGGGDYAMELTDGN
-332 YYIFNKKDN
+332 YYIFNKQGN
-341 DAVFSPLDNAAS
+341 DAVFSPLNNTN
-353 TTLAANKAALKTTTT
+353 TTLAANKAALKTTTA

-376 FGSVTGINTVTT
+376 FGSVTGINTTTT

-413 IKNGKKLLIK
+413 IKNGKKFIIK

>member
-56 VTATLQSIKQGTGTD
+56 VTATLQSIKEGTGTD
-71 ADAATTDVA
+71 AGAAATDVA
-80 LKSGGKLDTH
+80 LKSGNQLDTH

-98 TNKELDSRF
+98 NNNGLDSRF

-128 IASMNGSGDFQYN
+128 ISAMNSGGKFQYN

-147 DVRVWNNE
+147 DVRVWGDENKN
-155 DKSTLIAS
+155 TLIAS

-172 ASKEDKVN
+172 ASNEA
-180 PTDKDTGKDNTI
+180 KDNTI
-192 DWEIKASTTTP
+192 DWEIKANTTTP
-203 ATTDQIL
+203 ATTDQYI
-210 VVRLAKSSDNK
+210 VVRMAKSSDNA

-234 GYRFATTATSNIAN
+234 GYRFATTATSNIDN

-258 TFSSDATAYIAINSD
+258 TFSSDATAYIAINS
-273 NKQVTLSPLNG
+273 NNTQVTLSPLNG
-284 ALAAGKGAIVSKAT
+284 ALAAGQGAIVSKAT
-298 TGDIYAYVSTETT
+298 TGDIYAYVSTEAT
-311 DSRNNL
+311 DSRNNQ
-317 LVGSSDATKELTDGN
+317 LVGSGDATKDLTDGN
-332 YYIFNKKDN
+332 YYIFNKKGEE
-341 DAVFSPLDNAAS
+341 AVFSPLNNTN
-353 TTLAANKAALKTTTT
+353 TTLAANKAALKTATP

-376 FGSVTGINTVTT
+376 FGSVTGINTATT

>member
-43 VKVTDESGNAING
+43 VNVTDESGNAIDG

-80 LKSGGKLDTH
+80 LKSGGQLDTH
-90 TEILCANY
+90 SEVLCANY
-98 TNKELDSRF
+98 NNNGLDRRF

-128 IASMNGSGDFQYN
+128 IAAMNSGGNFQYN

-147 DVRVWNNE
+147 DVRVWGDE

-163 IDGIVTDKN
+163 TDGIVTDKN
-172 ASKEDKVN
+172 ASNETV
-180 PTDKDTGKDNTI
+180 DNTI

-203 ATTDQIL
+203 ATTEQIL

-234 GYRFATTATSNIAN
+234 GYRFATTTTSNIDN

-284 ALAAGKGAIVSKAT
+284 ALAAGQGAIVSKAT
-298 TGDIYAYVSTETT
+298 TGDIYAYVSAETT
-311 DSRNNL
+311 DSRNNQ
-317 LVGSSDATKELTDGN
+317 LVGGGDATKELTDGN
-332 YYIFNKKDN
+332 YYIFNKKGD
-341 DAVFSPLDNAAS
+341 DAVFSPLNNTS
-353 TTLAANKAALKTTTT
+353 TTLAANKAALKTATP

-376 FGSVTGINTVTT
+376 FGSVTGINTATT

>member
-1 MKKTLLGTALLFALA
+1 MKKTLLGTALLLALA

-30 FNRAGGTAVSNVT
+30 FNRAGGTAVGNVT
-43 VKVTDESGNAING
+43 VNVTDESGNAING

-71 ADAATTDVA
+71 ASAAATDVA

-98 TNKELDSRF
+98 NNSLQKSF

-128 IASMNGSGDFQYN
+128 IAAMNGSGDFQYN

-172 ASKEDKVN
+172 ASEESKGI
-180 PTDKDTGKDNTI
+180 GKDNTI
-192 DWEIKASTTTP
+192 DWEIKANTTTP
-203 ATTDQIL
+203 ATTEQIL
-210 VVRLAKSSDNK
+210 VVRMAKSSDNK

-234 GYRFATTATSNIAN
+234 GYRFATTATSNIDY

-253 ASSPV
+253 ANAPV
-258 TFSSDATAYIAINSD
+258 TFSSDATAYIAINSND
-273 NKQVTLSPLNG
+273 TQVTLSPLNG
-284 ALAAGKGAIVSKAT
+284 ALAAKQGAIVSKAT
-298 TGDIYAYVSTETT
+298 TGDIYAYVSTEAT
-311 DSRNNL
+311 DSRNNQ
-317 LVGSSDATKELTDGN
+317 LVGSGDATKELTDGN
-332 YYIFNKKDN
+332 YYIFNKQGN
-341 DAVFSPLDNAAS
+341 DAVFSPLNNTN
-353 TTLAANKAALKTTTT
+353 TTLAANKAALKTTTA

-376 FGSVTGINTVTT
+376 FGSVTGINTTTT

-413 IKNGKKLLIK
+413 IKNGKKFIIK